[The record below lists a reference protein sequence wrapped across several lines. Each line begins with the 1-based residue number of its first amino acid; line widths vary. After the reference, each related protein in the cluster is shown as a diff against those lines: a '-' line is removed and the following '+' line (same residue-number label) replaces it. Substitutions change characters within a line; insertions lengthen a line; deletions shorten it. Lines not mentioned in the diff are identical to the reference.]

1 MPNPEAACPMQVI
14 AIHLHAGS
22 FPNANGV
29 REQGRVRVSVREGER
44 GQSEREREEKRR
56 EEKRREERVEKR
68 ESRCW

>member
-1 MPNPEAACPMQVI
+1 MQVI

-44 GQSEREREEKRR
+44 GQSERERREEKRR
-56 EEKRREERVEKR
+56 EEKRG
-68 ESRCW
+68 